1 MGSFSGRA
9 CVRQGAASE
18 MCGVA
23 GRVPA
28 GFLFTLLAGNQGAP
42 DCGRSV
48 ESTVVM
54 RP

>member
-9 CVRQGAASE
+9 CLRQGAASE

-28 GFLFTLLAGNQGAP
+28 GFLFTGLAGNQVAP
-42 DCGRSV
+42 DRGRPV
-48 ESTVVM
+48 ASTVAM